1 MGLLDSIL
9 NAQGGAVV
17 QQLGSQFGLGN
28 DQTTAALG
36 ALVPALAAGAQ
47 QNTQTSGGMTGLL
60 NALAGGDHQKYI
72 NDPSTLASPS
82 TTDDGNGI
90 LSHLFGSKDVSRQV
104 ATHAASQTGVSAA
117 VLQQMLPVAA
127 SLVMGAMAS
136 HARSG
141 MPAAGASGATASMGG
156 SALSSILNAT
166 LSGESGQGS
175 MAQGMAG
182 LIGGLLRG

>member
-1 MGLLDSIL
+1 MSLLDSIL

-17 QQLGSQFGLGN
+17 QQLGSQFGLGS

-36 ALVPALAAGAQ
+36 ALVPALAAGVQ
-47 QNTQTSGGMTGLL
+47 QNTQTSAGMTGLL
-60 NALAGGDHQKYI
+60 NALTGGDHQKYV
-72 NDPSTLASPS
+72 NDPSTLADPS

-90 LSHLFGSKDVSRQV
+90 LGHLFGSKDVSRQV
-104 ATHAASQTGVSAA
+104 ATHAAGQTGVSAD
-117 VLQQMLPVAA
+117 VLRQMLPVAA
-127 SLVMGAMAS
+127 TLVMGAMAN

-141 MPAAGASGATASMGG
+141 AAAGGGSGAMASMGG
-156 SALSSILNAT
+156 SALSNILNAT
-166 LSGESGQGS
+166 LSGGSGQGA